1 MEDFDDFEYDNIV
14 AQSVLEAELQAATQ
28 AGNQDLVDK
37 LEMATTILETN
48 VETGML
54 TPQQY
59 EAQLRAKIQEYE
71 GCIAQGHRYAEKM
84 RQHVR
89 LMTNEVVELDQGAQ
103 ESIKSLPRPPAYQQ
117 PEAPADRNPADQR
130 PEVPPAP
137 GAINMHE
144 RLLADNAMYRYSYAQ
159 LTELKQAFEYLRKCG
174 LVERMGVI
182 LEKAETYQ
190 RVINEFRAGKTPSVP
205 LVSLSPKDLFGTR
218 ESERQAR
225 LNELILAVG
234 KLADHY
240 KGKALEALRAK
251 DTEEAQRLKVKMVEN
266 ERHAVNLE
274 ALKLN
279 PWLPLPKVS
288 AQQVSERVK
297 MVNEDI
303 PENTLRITVEKAVG
317 IADSEAVYAVGVL
330 TLQGGES
337 RFQTPTIR
345 KAVSKGFNFVH
356 IVQLEPIQLPNL
368 DKRRFNVEIFNAQ
381 GVSMGVATI
390 KTTPLE
396 EHCTCPFTIPLNRSG
411 SVAIKVVFGLRKA
424 LKVVE
429 YATITSQQLQIVNY
443 HPPFKHPDG
452 RIYEDNSPRPV
463 PSQPVASQ
471 PLPPAPQEERKSVP
485 TGLSPDELQDPNVI
499 TNLNADSVLEAEN
512 KKLMEMIPRLRA
524 EGKDVSKLLV
534 QQREVAR
541 KSITL
546 QQQVGNG
553 VISPAEY
560 KAVLLKSLEHDQIL
574 LQAFRD
580 GKQAG
585 KAAIVT
591 KRIEMME
598 TELKEMEGI

>member
-1 MEDFDDFEYDNIV
+1 MDDFDDFEYDNIV

-28 AGNQDLVDK
+28 AGNQDLVEK
-37 LEMATTILETN
+37 LVMATTLLETN
-48 VETGML
+48 VQAGIL

-59 EAQLRAKIQEYE
+59 EAQLKAKIQEYE

-89 LMTNEVVELDQGAQ
+89 LMTNEVVEMDQAAQ
-103 ESIKSLPRPPAYQQ
+103 ESIKSLPRPPAYQK

-137 GAINMHE
+137 GAIDMHE
-144 RLLADNAMYRYSYAQ
+144 RLLIDNAVYRYTYAQ

-174 LVERMGVI
+174 LVERMGVV
-182 LEKAETYQ
+182 LEKAEAYQ
-190 RVINEFRAGKTPSVP
+190 RVINDFRAGKTPSVP

-225 LNELILAVG
+225 LDELILAVQ
-234 KLADHY
+234 KLANHY
-240 KGKALEALRAK
+240 KGKALEALRVK
-251 DTEEAQRLKVKMVEN
+251 DTEEAQHLKVKMVEN
-266 ERHAVNLE
+266 EKHAANLE

-279 PWLPLPKVS
+279 PWFPLPKVS
-288 AQQVSERVK
+288 VQQVPERVK

-303 PENTLRITVEKAVG
+303 PENTLRVTVEKVVG

-356 IVQLEPIQLPNL
+356 IVQLDAIQLPNL

-411 SVAIKVVFGLRKA
+411 SVTIKVVFGLRKA

-429 YATITSQQLQIVNY
+429 YTTIYSQQLQIVNF

-452 RIYEDNSPRPV
+452 RLYEDSAPQPV
-463 PSQPVASQ
+463 PSQP
-471 PLPPAPQEERKSVP
+471 APEEERKSVP
-485 TGLSPDELQDPNVI
+485 AGLSPDELQDPNVI
-499 TNLNADSVLEAEN
+499 TNLNAGSVLEAEN
-512 KKLMEMIPRLRA
+512 KRLMELIPRLRA
-524 EGKDVSKLLV
+524 EGKDVSKLIV
-534 QQREVAR
+534 QQREVSR

-546 QQQVGNG
+546 QQQTGNG
-553 VISPAEY
+553 IISLAEY
-560 KAVLLKSLEHDQIL
+560 KAVLLKSLEHDQVL

-580 GKQAG
+580 GKQAE

-591 KRIEMME
+591 KRMEMME